1 MINFNT
7 SKTLNIFLPNTNTA
21 LSEVLKSITPKELE
35 TLTKGKDL
43 KSIINGLLQGSTSDK
58 SSNKQLLSMLKNN
71 PTLKELTTVSS
82 SIKVLHQTLQQEKNP
97 LPLEKKLT
105 SFLSNIKDISESS
118 LKTKIENS
126 GLFLENKIKNL
137 QTPQVTLKNAL
148 TALSQ
153 VLQETKLPNVTT
165 INTQLKEL
173 LASDLFKNLSNT
185 DLLKTLKSDLVSLT
199 QMSKNVSN
207 ILDQLS
213 QRLNSSVDK
222 TLQPKDVLF
231 SKETKILFEKIN
243 LLNKPELL
251 QTQGSA
257 KELFSHDLKAVLLKA
272 HEEIKNSSS
281 QNKAELLK
289 QIDKLTLQ
297 IDYHQLLSQLSN
309 STSLYIPYSW
319 DALEDGNIT
328 IKSAKDDKFFTDIEL
343 NLKDYGELK
352 LRLGMFETNQLNINI
367 TAQNKELKQILQDNI
382 ATLKQQLFGANIVP
396 VSIRFLDD
404 NDTLSSAYNEY
415 NQDLNAG
422 FEVKG

>member
-243 LLNKPELL
+243 LLNKPEHL

>member
-7 SKTLNIFLPNTNTA
+7 SKTLNIILPNTNKA

-58 SSNKQLLSMLKNN
+58 SSNKQLLTMLKNN

-82 SIKVLHQTLQQEKNP
+82 SVKVLHQTLQQEKNP

-137 QTPQVTLKNAL
+137 QTPQVTLKNVL
-148 TALSQ
+148 TELSQ

-165 INTQLKEL
+165 INAQLKDL

-185 DLLKTLKSDLVSLT
+185 DLLKTLKSDLASLT

-207 ILDQLS
+207 LLDQLS

-231 SKETKILFEKIN
+231 SKETKNLFEKIN
-243 LLNKPELL
+243 LINKPELL

-281 QNKAELLK
+281 ANKVELLK

-343 NLKDYGELK
+343 NLKEYGELK

-415 NQDLNAG
+415 NQGLNAG

>member
-7 SKTLNIFLPNTNTA
+7 SKTLNIILPNTNKA

-58 SSNKQLLSMLKNN
+58 SSNKQLLTMLKNN

-82 SIKVLHQTLQQEKNP
+82 SVKVLHQTLQQEKNP

-137 QTPQVTLKNAL
+137 QTPQVTLKNVL
-148 TALSQ
+148 TELSQ

-165 INTQLKEL
+165 INAQLKDL

-185 DLLKTLKSDLVSLT
+185 DLLKTLKSDLASLT

-207 ILDQLS
+207 LLDQLS

-231 SKETKILFEKIN
+231 SKETKNLFEKIN
-243 LLNKPELL
+243 LINKPELL

-281 QNKAELLK
+281 ANKVELLK

-328 IKSAKDDKFFTDIEL
+328 IKSVKDDKFFTDIEL
-343 NLKDYGELK
+343 NLKEYGELK
-352 LRLGMFETNQLNINI
+352 LRLGMFEINQLNINI

-415 NQDLNAG
+415 NQGLNAG

>member
-7 SKTLNIFLPNTNTA
+7 SKTLNIILPNTNKA

-35 TLTKGKDL
+35 SLTKGKNL
-43 KSIINGLLQGSTSDK
+43 KSIINGLLQGNTSYK
-58 SSNKQLLSMLKNN
+58 SSDKQLLTMLKNN

-82 SIKVLHQTLQQEKNP
+82 SIKALHQKLQQEKNP
-97 LPLEKKLT
+97 LPLEKQLT
-105 SFLSNIKDISESS
+105 SFLSNIKDISESN

-148 TALSQ
+148 TELSQ
-153 VLQETKLPNVTT
+153 VLQDTKLPNVTT
-165 INTQLKEL
+165 INAQLKDL
-173 LASDLFKNLSNT
+173 LASDLFKNISNT
-185 DLLKTLKSDLVSLT
+185 NLLKTLKSDLVSLT
-199 QMSKNVSN
+199 QISKNVSN
-207 ILDQLS
+207 LLDQLS

-222 TLQPKDVLF
+222 TLQPNDALF
-231 SKETKILFEKIN
+231 SKETKTLFDKIN

-251 QTQGSA
+251 QTQGSV

-272 HEEIKNSSS
+272 HEEIQNSSS
-281 QNKAELLK
+281 PNKVELLK

-309 STSLYIPYSW
+309 STSLYIPYTW

-343 NLKDYGELK
+343 NLKDYGKLK
-352 LRLGMFETNQLNINI
+352 LRLGMFEKNQLNINI
-367 TAQNKELKQILQDNI
+367 TAQNTELKKILQKNI
-382 ATLKQQLFGANIVP
+382 PTLKQQLFSVGIVP

-404 NDTLSSAYNEY
+404 NDTFSSAYNEY
-415 NQDLNAG
+415 NQGLNAG

>member
-7 SKTLNIFLPNTNTA
+7 SKTLNIILPNTNKA

-58 SSNKQLLSMLKNN
+58 SSNKQLLTMLKNN

-82 SIKVLHQTLQQEKNP
+82 SVKVLHQTLQQEKNP

-137 QTPQVTLKNAL
+137 QTPQVTLKNVL
-148 TALSQ
+148 TELSQ

-165 INTQLKEL
+165 INAQLKDL
-173 LASDLFKNLSNT
+173 LTSDLFKNLSNT
-185 DLLKTLKSDLVSLT
+185 DLLKTLKSDLASLT

-207 ILDQLS
+207 LLDQLS

-231 SKETKILFEKIN
+231 SKETKNLFEKIN
-243 LLNKPELL
+243 LINKPELL

-281 QNKAELLK
+281 ANKVELLK

-328 IKSAKDDKFFTDIEL
+328 IKSVKDDKFFTDIEL
-343 NLKDYGELK
+343 NLKEYGELK

-415 NQDLNAG
+415 NQGLNAG